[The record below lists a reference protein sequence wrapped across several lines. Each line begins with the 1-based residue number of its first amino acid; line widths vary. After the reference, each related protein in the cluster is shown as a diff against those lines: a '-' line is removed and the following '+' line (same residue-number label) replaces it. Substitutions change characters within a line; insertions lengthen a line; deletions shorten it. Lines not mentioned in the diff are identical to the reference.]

1 MQRNGSLAKSFQQ
14 LPTIASKEA
23 DLARGLAKNLGQN
36 GSKNYIK
43 PTDFKTSTGNN
54 SQPSYNKYQSFRGR
68 NKFFRSTAAKLP
80 QYLKQW
86 ETITSDPEVLAI
98 VKGFN
103 IPFRQIPYQNFQP
116 ITRTPQGVQPILDM
130 EIRNL
135 LAKGAITQ
143 IPLSKDGYYSRI
155 FLVPKKGGG
164 MRPVI
169 DLSSLNNFVENQHF
183 QMENLSSIKTLLKQG
198 EFMTKLDLNDAYLKD
213 AYNSNEPS
221 IAEVSSFHLER
232 QSISIQSPS
241 IWPER
246 SASSVYQTIK
256 TNRSIFKKTRHSS
269 YPVFGR
275 YANYRLL
282 CSRDN
287 AVYSNSDE
295 PACLS
300 GVHYSQGEINNNS
313 NSNHHLSGIHLQF
326 YYKTNKPAARESNK
340 NLDTFPPNFDSR
352 DGISSVACPTSWAA
366 GVSPPSHLESS
377 STFSPPASTINS
389 GLAETQPPIQ
399 RLHPRNTGFQN
410 GINMVADKPA
420 ASKWQP
426 NGANTSRFNNIHGC
440 FKKGLGC
447 DLKQRQNERQMVFSG
462 GPVTY
467 KSFGIERGIISGAI
481 STEEPSPRDSQSE
494 RGQLNGCLVHQSQG
508 RNTLPGTHPDN
519 TRTLELVHTAG
530 HLFGCTSC
538 PREIKCPSRPRIK
551 GISTRHRLEARPSS
565 DQTLSISMQ
574 DRPLC
579 NQTDLSTQAVHQL
592 ATRPEGCPHRCS
604 KCELACPQ
612 GICFPSIQPAACC
625 PKQSSGRP
633 DRASP
638 CCPSMAST
646 AMVATPIKPSTS
658 RTGASSKQEISSDKP
673 EQPRPGPPNVPTPP
687 SSRVS
692 CLIQRYET
700 EGFSK
705 DVANLLVAA
714 TRSST
719 SKTYESSWHR
729 WCGWCSQRK
738 INPLSAT
745 LTNILSFFAD
755 CFKEGHQYRTIN
767 VLRSALSCIHPKVD
781 NFCVGQHPYVVN
793 ILRDLE

>member
-1 MQRNGSLAKSFQQ
+1 M
-14 LPTIASKEA
+14 
-23 DLARGLAKNLGQN
+23 
-36 GSKNYIK
+36 
-43 PTDFKTSTGNN
+43 
-54 SQPSYNKYQSFRGR
+54 
-68 NKFFRSTAAKLP
+68 
-80 QYLKQW
+80 
-86 ETITSDPEVLAI
+86 
-98 VKGFN
+98 KGFN
-103 IPFRQIPYQNFQP
+103 IPFRQIPYQKFQP
-116 ITRTPQGVQPILDM
+116 ITRTPQGVQPVLDM

-155 FLVPKKGGG
+155 LLVPKKGGG

-169 DLSSLNNFVENQHF
+169 DLSSLNNFVESQHF

-198 EFMTKLDLNDAYLKD
+198 DFMTKLDLEDAYLT
-213 AYNSNEPS
+213 
-221 IAEVSSFHLER
+221 IAMNPQSQKLGFLPNLER

-269 YPVFGR
+269 YPVFRR

-300 GVHYSQGEINNNS
+300 RVTIHKEKSITTPTQIITFLGFTINS
-313 NSNHHLSGIHLQF
+313 ITRQISLPPEKVTKTLILCRQILTAETVSLRSLTQRLTAQPSGKLLYIF
-326 YYKTNKPAARESNK
+326 GT
-340 NLDTFPPNFDSR
+340 
-352 DGISSVACPTSWAA
+352 C
-366 GVSPPSHLESS
+366 
-377 STFSPPASTINS
+377 STINS
-389 GLAETQPPIQ
+389 GLAEKQPPIQ
-399 RLHPRNTGFQN
+399 RLDPPNTGFQN

-426 NGANTSRFNNIHGC
+426 NGANTSRYNNIHGC
-440 FKKGLGC
+440 FKKGLRC
-447 DLKQRQNERQMVFSG
+447 DLQQRQNERQMVFSG

-494 RGQLNGCLVHQSQG
+494 YGQLNGCLVYQSQG
-508 RNTLPGTHPDN
+508 RNTLPR

-530 HLFGCTSC
+530 HLSGCTPC

-551 GISTRHRLEARPSS
+551 GISRRHRLEARLSS
-565 DQTLSISMQ
+565 DQTLSVSMQ

-612 GICFPSIQPAACC
+612 GICFPSIQLAACC
-625 PKQSSGRP
+625 PKQSSSRP

-646 AMVATPIKPSTS
+646 AMVATPLKSSNS

-673 EQPRPGPPNVPTPP
+673 EQPRPGLPNVPTPP

-705 DVANLLVAA
+705 DVAKLLVAA

-719 SKTYESSWHR
+719 SKTYESSWRR
-729 WCGWCSQRK
+729 WCDWCSERK

-745 LTNILSFFAD
+745 LTNILSFL
-755 CFKEGHQYRTIN
+755 RTAS
-767 VLRSALSCIHPKVD
+767 RKV
-781 NFCVGQHPYVVN
+781 FN
-793 ILRDLE
+793 IGP